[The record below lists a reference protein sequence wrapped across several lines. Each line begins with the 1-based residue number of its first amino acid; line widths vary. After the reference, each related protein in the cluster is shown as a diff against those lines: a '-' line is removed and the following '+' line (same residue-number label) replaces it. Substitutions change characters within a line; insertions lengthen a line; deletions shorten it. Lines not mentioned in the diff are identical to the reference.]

1 MSTNR
6 TSIAVIAALLAAA
19 LMATTAQARPY
30 PAVDRAG
37 NPVKFAPADPGAQGH
52 LPSGHHAAAITTDVP
67 QAAPVA
73 RNAGSDGVST
83 EAIYGLMALALLSGA
98 MIAIWVAART
108 GHVTRGRTAER

>member
-1 MSTNR
+1 MSTKR
-6 TSIAVIAALLAAA
+6 TSIAIAAALVAAA

-37 NPVKFAPADPGAQGH
+37 NPVKAAPAHPGVKGH
-52 LPSGHHAAAITTDVP
+52 LPSSHHRAPMITEVP

-98 MIAIWVAART
+98 LIAIWVAART
-108 GHVTRGRTAER
+108 GHVTRERAAER